1 MPCMF
6 RLPHRLLLPCRLFL
20 TILAFTLLPG
30 CTVVKVADVAASS
43 AIGVTVGTVKM
54 TGKAIGAAI
63 PDGDDEDDD

>member
-1 MPCMF
+1 MPRML
-6 RLPHRLLLPCRLFL
+6 RRPHRLLLCRLLL
-20 TILAFTLLPG
+20 TMLPLPLLPG

-63 PDGDDEDDD
+63 PDGDDEDD